1 MSMQLVLLCV
11 LSVYFSSI
19 NGSFISKAWA
29 NAQKM
34 TVFEQE
40 VEDVNA
46 VHKIDNH
53 LARRLIVMP
62 LTEEFNPNQA
72 SEMRDKIEYGD
83 KCSLPA
89 SLGTLIFG
97 KPYEVPWIFEMKPV
111 GRVMTLGESIA
122 QENTMIKKNMEHSDS
137 ESFSDE

>member
-19 NGSFISKAWA
+19 NGSFISRAWA

-62 LTEEFNPNQA
+62 LTEN
-72 SEMRDKIEYGD
+72 SI
-83 KCSLPA
+83 
-89 SLGTLIFG
+89 LI
-97 KPYEVPWIFEMKPV
+97 KLVRCVI
-111 GRVMTLGESIA
+111 RLS
-122 QENTMIKKNMEHSDS
+122 MEINALCPPLWAP
-137 ESFSDE
+137 